1 MSQTNHDYSEK
12 REYIR
17 MQVETPATLHHA
29 GQAIPALCRDLSATG
44 MQLEAACDLKVGD
57 QVKISIESDHPQLKG
72 LVAEAE
78 VVRINST
85 ETDKN
90 IIGVNVLSM
99 R

>member
-1 MSQTNHDYSEK
+1 MSQSNHEYSEK

-44 MQLEAACDLKVGD
+44 MQLEAACNLQVGD
-57 QVKISIESDHPQLKG
+57 KVKISIESEHPQLKG
-72 LVAEAE
+72 LTAEAE
-78 VVRINST
+78 VVRVNSGDG
-85 ETDKN
+85 DKQ

>member
-1 MSQTNHDYSEK
+1 MSQSNHDYSEK

-44 MQLEAACDLKVGD
+44 MQLEAACKLQVGD
-57 QVKISIESDHPQLKG
+57 KVKISIESDHPQLKG
-72 LVAEAE
+72 LTAEAE
-78 VVRINST
+78 VVRVNNH
-85 ETDKN
+85 EDGKQ